1 MKFEQLTRF
10 ARGFVY
16 AYNGI
21 RAAVQEERNFRFHL
35 CAAFYAFVAAFWAE
49 LDPVETALIALCVAA
64 VLALELV
71 NSAIERAVDKPD
83 TTHWWSA
90 GAAKDMAAGAVLVM
104 AVGTLIDLLAQHGVQ
119 ADCVKLTQ
127 LYPLPDGVCDTLKH
141 YNTIL
146 FAEDTVRT
154 GGIGE
159 QLGFAMQQCGWQGEF
174 LLHAVD
180 NSHLLHAN
188 VPELRKDQQLDA
200 AALCTDILNAL
211 KEKQA

>member
-49 LDPVETALIALCVAA
+49 LDPVETALIAPCVAA

-104 AVGTLIDLLAQHGVQ
+104 AVGTLIV
-119 ADCVKLTQ
+119 
-127 LYPLPDGVCDTLKH
+127 
-141 YNTIL
+141 
-146 FAEDTVRT
+146 
-154 GGIGE
+154 
-159 QLGFAMQQCGWQGEF
+159 
-174 LLHAVD
+174 
-180 NSHLLHAN
+180 
-188 VPELRKDQQLDA
+188 
-200 AALCTDILNAL
+200 ALCVFWPRLGTLWANFTLRPTRPVGLVLTLVIFCKFIFRSSNSTEKGKQPNGKTDS
-211 KEKQA
+211 

>member
-21 RAAVQEERNFRFHL
+21 RAAIQEERNFRFHL

-83 TTHWWSA
+83 TTHWWTA

-104 AVGTLIDLLAQHGVQ
+104 AIGTVIVAMCLFMPRLGILWANFTLRPTRPLGILL
-119 ADCVKLTQ
+119 
-127 LYPLPDGVCDTLKH
+127 TLVIFYKF
-141 YNTIL
+141 I
-146 FAEDTVRT
+146 FRSS
-154 GGIGE
+154 
-159 QLGFAMQQCGWQGEF
+159 
-174 LLHAVD
+174 
-180 NSHLLHAN
+180 NSTEKGKQPN
-188 VPELRKDQQLDA
+188 GK
-200 AALCTDILNAL
+200 TDS
-211 KEKQA
+211 

>member
-21 RAAVQEERNFRFHL
+21 RAAIREERNFRFHL
-35 CAAFYAFVAAFWAE
+35 CAALYAFVAAYWAQ
-49 LDPVETALIALCVAA
+49 LPAVETALIALCVAA

-104 AVGTLIDLLAQHGVQ
+104 AVGTVDRG
-119 ADCVKLTQ
+119 
-127 LYPLPDGVCDTLKH
+127 PLPVL
-141 YNTIL
+141 
-146 FAEDTVRT
+146 
-154 GGIGE
+154 
-159 QLGFAMQQCGWQGEF
+159 
-174 LLHAVD
+174 
-180 NSHLLHAN
+180 
-188 VPELRKDQQLDA
+188 A
-200 AALCTDILNAL
+200 AAGHSVGGLYRCAPHARLWLLLTLVLFCKFIFRSSNSTEKGKQPNGKTDS
-211 KEKQA
+211 

>member
-35 CAAFYAFVAAFWAE
+35 CAAFYAFAAAFWAE
-49 LDPVETALIALCVAA
+49 
-64 VLALELV
+64 LALELV

-104 AVGTLIDLLAQHGVQ
+104 AVGTLVVAF
-119 ADCVKLTQ
+119 CVFWPRLGTLWANFTLRPTRPAGLVLT
-127 LYPLPDGVCDTLKH
+127 LVIFCKFIFRYS
-141 YNTIL
+141 
-146 FAEDTVRT
+146 
-154 GGIGE
+154 
-159 QLGFAMQQCGWQGEF
+159 
-174 LLHAVD
+174 
-180 NSHLLHAN
+180 NSTEKGKQPN
-188 VPELRKDQQLDA
+188 GK
-200 AALCTDILNAL
+200 TDS
-211 KEKQA
+211 